1 MKHQIA
7 TNKFFHLTFMSI
19 TILSAL
25 FLVEPCWSQMKALDD
40 SQLSDTYA
48 VGFSDFTITTLVDG
62 TTDTNALLNIN
73 TSSYITIDSLKLG
86 YYDDDQLNP
95 PPIVISTAWDED
107 WTNIQI
113 GGSLTDPTKDF
124 TTQGAYLQANYSN
137 IDDPATRTLN
147 SITMGATSATGDISA
162 VFNRFSGSIADGTN
176 GPITDAHRLEDLGL
190 GAPGTM
196 RTITAADSPLS
207 IMLSLTNGYQV
218 DFGAG
223 STYK

>member
-7 TNKFFHLTFMSI
+7 TNNFFHLTFMSI
-19 TILSAL
+19 TVLSVL
-25 FLVEPCWSQMKALDD
+25 FWVEPCWSQMKALSDA
-40 SQLSDTYA
+40 QLSDTYA
-48 VGFSDFTITTLVDG
+48 LGFSDFTIATLGDG
-62 TTDTNALLNIN
+62 TTDTNALLNID

-86 YYDDDQLNP
+86 YYNDNQLNP
-95 PPIVISTAWDED
+95 QPTITSTEWDED

-124 TTQGAYLQANYSN
+124 TTQGAYLQANFSN
-137 IDDPATRTLN
+137 IDDPTLRTLN

-162 VFNRFSGSIADGTN
+162 AFNRFSGNIADGIN
-176 GPITDAHRLEDLGL
+176 SPITDAHRLEDLGL

-207 IMLSLTNGYQV
+207 IILSLTNGYEV
-218 DFGAG
+218 NFGAG
-223 STYK
+223 STYQ